1 MRTHL
6 VVGALLLAACG
17 QPSGHRS
24 SNSNSNNDNQDH
36 HDSGNGPASVGCTT
50 ETPSAFAATPSSFG
64 VPAPRC
70 NQAFDWA
77 ASTSTS
83 LNYELSD
90 FTADGQPD
98 LVVASDQCDA
108 SVGDSHWDVYPAGAS
123 SFAAQPT
130 SYALPAARC
139 NTQFDAFLGYQSLHY
154 ALLDLDADHR
164 SDLIVYHDNCDASVG
179 VDHWDVYRGGATG
192 FSAQPTSY
200 SLPAARCNTSFDS
213 LGSAASPLTYG
224 LVDLT
229 GDGRADLVVTHD
241 QCDASVG
248 SDHWDVYPAGD
259 SGFAAQPIA
268 FALPAA
274 RCNQPFD
281 SVSGVTSSL
290 TYALVDL
297 DQDARPDLVVT
308 HDDCDPA
315 VGSTHWDFYRAGSSG
330 FMAQPTAY
338 SVPAA
343 RCNRAFDSLAS
354 SSSVHYQWTKLQCG
368 VNAMIVTSDDCDSA
382 VGTDHWD
389 LYTGDAHGLQAA
401 PTPITLPA
409 PRCNQSFDAAAENV
423 SSLSY
428 LMTDLLPGS
437 TPDLVVT
444 SDQCASDVG
453 ASHWDVYP
461 LK

>member
-1 MRTHL
+1 
-6 VVGALLLAACG
+6 
-17 QPSGHRS
+17 
-24 SNSNSNNDNQDH
+24 
-36 HDSGNGPASVGCTT
+36 
-50 ETPSAFAATPSSFG
+50 
-64 VPAPRC
+64 
-70 NQAFDWA
+70 
-77 ASTSTS
+77 
-83 LNYELSD
+83 
-90 FTADGQPD
+90 
-98 LVVASDQCDA
+98 
-108 SVGDSHWDVYPAGAS
+108 
-123 SFAAQPT
+123 
-130 SYALPAARC
+130 LPAARC

-241 QCDASVG
+241 QCDAAVG

-308 HDDCDPA
+308 HDDCDPT

-354 SSSVHYQWTKLQCG
+354 SSSVRYQWTKLQCG